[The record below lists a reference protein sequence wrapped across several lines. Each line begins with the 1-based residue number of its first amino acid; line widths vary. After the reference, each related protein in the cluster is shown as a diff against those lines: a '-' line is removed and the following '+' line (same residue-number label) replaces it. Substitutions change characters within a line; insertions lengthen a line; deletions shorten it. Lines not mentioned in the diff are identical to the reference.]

1 MTRQHKLSF
10 IPHTLRERVTAVFLC
25 LLFIFPP
32 EILIPGL
39 HAQEPGSS
47 MEEPKPDKSEP
58 LADTPEKAPV
68 DDVSNVFID
77 AAVAIP
83 VDSLPPT
90 EVTADDYAYDESG
103 RRIFNP
109 SPTRAVWLSA
119 LFPGLGQIYNRRY
132 WKLPIV
138 VGGFMGLAYATNWNN
153 NQYQDYL
160 QGYRDLLDS
169 DPQSNSYMDFFPPTV
184 SESDLDHKWL
194 EQVFKSRKDYAR
206 RNRDLCIIGLVA
218 LYALCMLDAYVDAS
232 LTHFDVGPDL
242 AVDWTPTLMP
252 PAGGGNRPALGLNWA
267 FTF

>member
-1 MTRQHKLSF
+1 MTRQHKHSF

-47 MEEPKPDKSEP
+47 MEEPKPDKCEP
-58 LADTPEKAPV
+58 LADTPEKSPV

-77 AAVAIP
+77 ASVAIP